1 MYPTAK
7 ADSMKK
13 IIQFADLVGGLL
25 IAILF
30 LVVLLQVVARVILH
44 VPTSWTV
51 EFGRVLFV
59 AIVFIGSVVLMYSHG
74 HMVITTLLEKLSPR
88 IKKGVEIFNALLL
101 SLMLF
106 IFCYGAVE
114 KTVTN
119 WDIVIPTLEW
129 MTNGYMYL
137 IVLLGGLGM
146 LVCALID
153 LVALF
158 RRST

>member
-1 MYPTAK
+1 
-7 ADSMKK
+7 MKK

>member
-1 MYPTAK
+1 
-7 ADSMKK
+7 MKK
-13 IIQFADLVGGLL
+13 IIQFADLLGGLL
-25 IAILF
+25 IAVLF
-30 LVVLLQVVARVILH
+30 IVVLLQVVARVILH

-74 HMVITTLLEKLSPR
+74 HMVITTLLEKLPPR

-101 SLMLF
+101 TLMLF

-119 WDIVIPTLEW
+119 WGIVIPTLEW

-158 RRST
+158 RRSA

>member
-1 MYPTAK
+1 
-7 ADSMKK
+7 MKK

-59 AIVFIGSVVLMYSHG
+59 TIVFIGSVVLMYSHG
-74 HMVITTLLEKLSPR
+74 HMVITTLLEKLPPR

-101 SLMLF
+101 SLILF

-158 RRST
+158 RRSA

>member
-1 MYPTAK
+1 
-7 ADSMKK
+7 MKK

-74 HMVITTLLEKLSPR
+74 HMVITTLLEKLPPR

-158 RRST
+158 RRSA

>member
-1 MYPTAK
+1 
-7 ADSMKK
+7 
-13 IIQFADLVGGLL
+13 
-25 IAILF
+25 
-30 LVVLLQVVARVILH
+30 
-44 VPTSWTV
+44 
-51 EFGRVLFV
+51 
-59 AIVFIGSVVLMYSHG
+59 
-74 HMVITTLLEKLSPR
+74 MVITTLLEKLPPR

-101 SLMLF
+101 SLILF

-158 RRST
+158 RRSA

>member
-1 MYPTAK
+1 
-7 ADSMKK
+7 MKK
-13 IIQFADLVGGLL
+13 IIQFADVLGGLL

-30 LVVLLQVVARVILH
+30 LVVLLQVVARVVLH

-74 HMVITTLLEKLSPR
+74 HMVITTLLEKLPPR

-101 SLMLF
+101 SLLLF

-158 RRST
+158 RRSA

>member
-1 MYPTAK
+1 
-7 ADSMKK
+7 MKK
-13 IIQFADLVGGLL
+13 IIQFADLLGGLL
-25 IAILF
+25 IAVLF

-74 HMVITTLLEKLSPR
+74 HMVITTLLEKLPSR

-158 RRST
+158 RRSA

>member
-1 MYPTAK
+1 MYSVAK

-74 HMVITTLLEKLSPR
+74 HMVITTLLEKLPPR

-158 RRST
+158 RRSA

>member
-1 MYPTAK
+1 MYPIAK
-7 ADSMKK
+7 ADVMKK
-13 IIQFADLVGGLL
+13 IIQFADVLGGLL

-30 LVVLLQVVARVILH
+30 LVVLLQVVARVVLH

-74 HMVITTLLEKLSPR
+74 HMVITTLLEKLPPR

-101 SLMLF
+101 SLLLF

-158 RRST
+158 RRSA